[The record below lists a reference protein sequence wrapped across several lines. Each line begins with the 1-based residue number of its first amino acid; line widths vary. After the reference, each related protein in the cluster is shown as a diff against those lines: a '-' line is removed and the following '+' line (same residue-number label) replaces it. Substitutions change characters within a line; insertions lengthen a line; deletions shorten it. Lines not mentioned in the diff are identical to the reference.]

1 MIRITEM
8 ARQTGASVD
17 ELRYIERKGFIKSLR
32 SRLKQREVRQYNDTD
47 TFKIKL
53 IIKYRRQGY
62 TWDTAIKKTL
72 QELEKPTL
80 F

>member
-8 ARQTGASVD
+8 ARQSGASVD
-17 ELRYIERKGFIKSLR
+17 ELRYIERKGFIKSLL
-32 SRLKQREVRQYNDTD
+32 SRLKKREVRHYHESDIL
-47 TFKIKL
+47 KVKL

-62 TWDTAIKKTL
+62 TWDTAHKKTIM
-72 QELEKPTL
+72 EMEKPTL